1 VVTKDTKARSVV
13 YQGK

>member
-1 VVTKDTKARSVV
+1 VVTKDTKVIIVV